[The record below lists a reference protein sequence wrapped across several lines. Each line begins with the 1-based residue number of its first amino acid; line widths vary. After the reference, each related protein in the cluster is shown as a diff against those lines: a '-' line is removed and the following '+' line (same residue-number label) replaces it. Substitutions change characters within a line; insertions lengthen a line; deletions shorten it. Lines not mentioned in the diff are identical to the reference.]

1 MEFIL
6 ICNFLLSATAAFLL
20 VPAFTKK
27 HTLHVTLLSL
37 LFLLSIVPTFLLANP
52 HIGVLPWA
60 IRDGLLLF
68 AAFLF
73 FCLTFTSNKWKTLLF
88 FLLFLLSIAP
98 LSYVVYDDFTHT
110 YIDANNGLGLGFL
123 LTWLLTALYNILAI
137 LRFFRQKSQ

>member
-27 HTLHVTLLSL
+27 HTVHVTLLSL

-73 FCLTFTSNKWKTLLF
+73 FNLHLKQMENTFVFSSIFTVDCSS
-88 FLLFLLSIAP
+88 FLRRI
-98 LSYVVYDDFTHT
+98 
-110 YIDANNGLGLGFL
+110 
-123 LTWLLTALYNILAI
+123 
-137 LRFFRQKSQ
+137 

>member
-6 ICNFLLSATAAFLL
+6 ICNFLLGGTAAFLL

-27 HTLHVTLLSL
+27 HSFRMTLLSL

-60 IRDGLLLF
+60 IRDSLLLF
-68 AAFLF
+68 SALLLF
-73 FCLTFTSNKWKTLLF
+73 YLTFPSSRSKTLLF

-98 LSYVVYDDFTHT
+98 LAYVVYDDFTHT
-110 YIDANNGLGLGFL
+110 HADANIGLGLGFL
-123 LTWLLTALYNILAI
+123 FTWFLTAVYNILAI

>member
-1 MEFIL
+1 MQPQRFYW
-6 ICNFLLSATAAFLL
+6 CRLLQKS
-20 VPAFTKK
+20 
-27 HTLHVTLLSL
+27 TLHVTLLSL

-73 FCLTFTSNKWKTLLF
+73 FYLTFTLNRWKKLLF

-110 YIDANNGLGLGFL
+110 YIDANIGLGLGFL
-123 LTWLLTALYNILAI
+123 LTWLLTALVQYFGYSSIFSSEISVNMSKVNK
-137 LRFFRQKSQ
+137 QTNS

>member
-6 ICNFLLSATAAFLL
+6 ICNFLLGATPAFLL

-27 HTLHVTLLSL
+27 HALYVTLLSL

-60 IRDGLLLF
+60 IRDSLLLF
-68 AAFLF
+68 SALLLF
-73 FCLTFTSNKWKTLLF
+73 YLTFTPSRWKMILF

-98 LSYVVYDDFTHT
+98 LAYVVYDDFTHT
-110 YIDANNGLGLGFL
+110 YIDANIGLGLGFL
-123 LTWLLTALYNILAI
+123 LTWFLTTLYNISAI

>member
-6 ICNFLLSATAAFLL
+6 ICNFLLGATAAFLL

-27 HTLHVTLLSL
+27 HALYVTLLSL

-60 IRDGLLLF
+60 IRDSLLLF
-68 AAFLF
+68 SALLLF
-73 FCLTFTSNKWKTLLF
+73 YLTFTPSRWKMILF

-98 LSYVVYDDFTHT
+98 LAYVVYDDFTHT
-110 YIDANNGLGLGFL
+110 YIDANIGLGLGFL
-123 LTWLLTALYNILAI
+123 LTWFLTTLYNISAI

>member
-6 ICNFLLSATAAFLL
+6 ICNFLLGATAAFLL

-27 HTLHVTLLSL
+27 HALHVTLLSL

-60 IRDGLLLF
+60 IRDSLLLF
-68 AAFLF
+68 SALLLF
-73 FCLTFTSNKWKTLLF
+73 YLTFTPSRWKTILF

-98 LSYVVYDDFTHT
+98 LAYVVYDDFTHT
-110 YIDANNGLGLGFL
+110 YIDANIGLGLGFL
-123 LTWLLTALYNILAI
+123 LTWFLTTLYNISAI

>member
-6 ICNFLLSATAAFLL
+6 ICNFLLGATAAFLL

-27 HTLHVTLLSL
+27 HALLVILLSL

-68 AAFLF
+68 AALLF
-73 FCLTFTSNKWKTLLF
+73 FYLTFTLNNGKRFCFFFYFYCRLLLF
-88 FLLFLLSIAP
+88 P
-98 LSYVVYDDFTHT
+98 TSYMMTSR
-110 YIDANNGLGLGFL
+110 IR
-123 LTWLLTALYNILAI
+123 I
-137 LRFFRQKSQ
+137 